1 MKSVL
6 IVGNG
11 IVGHNLA
18 KEIAALKPEI
28 YDKYKPEENT
38 KQRTHYDV
46 AFICVPT
53 PFIDRDNPCDSSEVR
68 NAIVENDADLYI
80 VKSAILP
87 GTTEKLANETGKH
100 IVISPEYYGSTHFS
114 NNYVYDYTIVG
125 GARED
130 CKKAVQLLQSVY
142 DGRHQFYITETRAA
156 ELVKYMENTFLA
168 FKVSFCIQFWEI
180 AKKANVDYEVLR
192 ELFLLDPRVNP
203 ANTYVF
209 DEKPYWT
216 SHCYDK
222 DIPAIAETYDAVF
235 IKAMIGYNE
244 AMKAKWGQQPDER
257 V

>member
-1 MKSVL
+1 MKKVL

-28 YDKYKPEENT
+28 YDKYKPDENT
-38 KQRTHYDV
+38 KSHEHYDV
-46 AFICVPT
+46 VFICVPT
-53 PFIDRDNPCDSSEVR
+53 PYVGKWKPCDCQEVL
-68 NAIVENDADLYI
+68 NAVTENSADLFI
-80 VKSAILP
+80 VKSAVLP
-87 GTTEKLANETGKH
+87 GTVDYLRSATGEH
-100 IVISPEYYGSTHFS
+100 VVVSPEYYGSTHFS

-125 GARED
+125 GERKD

-142 DGRHQFYITETRAA
+142 DGRHKFYITDAKTA

-168 FKVSFCIQFWEI
+168 FKVSFCVQFWEI
-180 AKKANVDYEVLR
+180 AKKVGVDYEVLR

-209 DEKPYWT
+209 EDKPYWE

-222 DIPAIAETYDAVF
+222 DIPAIAYTYDAELL
-235 IKAMIGYNE
+235 KAMIRYNE
-244 AMKAKWGQQPDER
+244 GLKEKWGRKADA
-257 V
+257 